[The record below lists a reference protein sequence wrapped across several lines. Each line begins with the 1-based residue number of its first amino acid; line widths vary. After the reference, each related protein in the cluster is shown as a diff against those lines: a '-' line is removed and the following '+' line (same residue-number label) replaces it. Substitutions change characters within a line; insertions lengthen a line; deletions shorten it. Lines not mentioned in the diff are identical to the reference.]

1 MNDFKEKIKHIL
13 RLVWQNKYR
22 LFSCGVALCII
33 FGGIHYF
40 ESRSQASA
48 DIYFNYSEA
57 SQGLSP
63 NKTRFNSYEIISDDI
78 LQSAIKRVGLQ
89 DRLTSSQL
97 AGYISLKPVDTG
109 NVGGSSAYISTTY
122 YISLNASALELG
134 NRKAMDLLRGVCAS
148 YREFFLENYCDNQE
162 IPKDKMEVTV
172 DCEPYLRLNEI
183 QLRAQQLSRYLNA
196 RLDENKS
203 YTDSENGDR
212 SSNNF
217 TTMGKRI
224 NNLINYDIPNAMAFV
239 IEGGVAKDPA
249 ILTRILEYKNK
260 IDDIEARKN
269 MAYYD
274 ANKNGISIYEKSM
287 TAVVMIPTTDE
298 MQEYYMSRTKT
309 AMDKMARTADDSLG
323 ASMDYQSEIISTSYI
338 IQKINE
344 SADTW
349 DRLAA
354 AQGMVNKLE
363 EELNSISEDLF
374 VLDKAYIKYKSQNY
388 ITFTYNDASFT
399 QRINAKKTLM
409 QTIMVM
415 GAGCVLIYLKT
426 NRKEKRGRASEKI

>member
-1 MNDFKEKIKHIL
+1 MDDLKERIKHIL
-13 RLVWQNKYR
+13 RLIWQNKCR
-22 LFSCGVALCII
+22 LFFCGIALCVI

-48 DIYFNYSEA
+48 YIYFNYSEA

-63 NKTRFNSYEIISDDI
+63 NKTRFNSYEIVSDDI
-78 LQSAIKRVGLQ
+78 LQNAIKRVGLQ
-89 DRLTSSQL
+89 DTITSGQL
-97 AGYISLKPVDTG
+97 AGCLSLKPVDTG
-109 NVGGSSAYISTTY
+109 NVGGSNAYITTTY
-122 YISLNASALELG
+122 YIYLNASSLDLK
-134 NRKAMDLLRGVCAS
+134 NIKAMDLLRGVCAS
-148 YREFFLENYCDNQE
+148 YRTFFLENYCDNQE
-162 IPKDKMEVTV
+162 ILKEKMEITSE
-172 DCEPYLRLNEI
+172 CEPYLRLNEI

-203 YTDSENGDR
+203 FIDSENSDR
-212 SSNNF
+212 SSNSF
-217 TTMGKRI
+217 TTMSKRI
-224 NNLINYDIPNAMAFV
+224 NNLIDYDIPNAMAFV
-239 IEGGVAKDPA
+239 IEGGVARDPSA
-249 ILTRILEYKNK
+249 LTKILEYKNK
-260 IDDIEARKN
+260 IDDISARKN

-298 MQEYYMSRTKT
+298 LQEYYMSRTKT

-323 ASMDYQSEIISTSYI
+323 VSMDYQSEIITTSYI

-344 SADTW
+344 SADNW
-349 DRLAA
+349 DRIGA

-388 ITFTYNDASFT
+388 IKFTYNDASFA
-399 QRINAKKTLM
+399 QRINVKKTLM
-409 QTIMVM
+409 QAVLVM
-415 GAGCVLIYLKT
+415 AGGCVFVYVRT
-426 NRKEKRGRASEKI
+426 NRKEKKGRASEKI

>member
-1 MNDFKEKIKHIL
+1 MKDLKEKIKHIL
-13 RLVWQNKYR
+13 RLIWQNKYR
-22 LFSCGVALCII
+22 LFSSSMILCFF

-63 NKTRFNSYEIISDDI
+63 NKTRFNSYEIVADDI
-78 LQSAIKRVGLQ
+78 LQNAIKRVGLQ
-89 DRLTSSQL
+89 DILTSSEL
-97 AGYISLKPVDTG
+97 AKHLSLKPVDTG
-109 NVGGSSAYISTTY
+109 NVGGSSTYISTTY
-122 YISLNASALELG
+122 YISLNASALNLK

-162 IPKDKMEVTV
+162 MLKERLEITSE
-172 DCEPYLRLNEI
+172 CEPYLRLNEV
-183 QLRAQQLSRYLNA
+183 QLRAQQLLRYLNA

-203 YTDSENGDR
+203 FIDTDNKNQ

-217 TTMGKRI
+217 TTLGKRV
-224 NNLINYDIPNAMAFV
+224 NNLLDYDIPNALAFV
-239 IEGGVAKDPA
+239 VEGGVARDQA
-249 ILTRILEYKNK
+249 VLTQLLGYKNK
-260 IDDIEARKN
+260 IDDISARKN

-274 ANKNGISIYEKSM
+274 ANKNGISLYEKSM

-298 MQEYYMSRTKT
+298 LQEYYMSRTKT
-309 AMDKMARTADDSLG
+309 AMDKMARAADDSLG
-323 ASMDYQSEIISTSYI
+323 AAVDYQSEITNTDYI

-344 SADTW
+344 SVDNSE
-349 DRLAA
+349 RLAIS
-354 AQGMVNKLE
+354 QEMVNKLE
-363 EELNSISEDLF
+363 EELNRISEDLF

-399 QRINAKKTLM
+399 QRINVKKTLM
-409 QTIMVM
+409 QTMMVM
-415 GAGCVLIYLKT
+415 AGGCAILYLKA
-426 NRKEKRGRASEKI
+426 NKKQKRGSISEKI

>member
-22 LFSCGVALCII
+22 LFSCGVALCIL

-89 DRLTSSQL
+89 DTLTSSQL
-97 AGYISLKPVDTG
+97 AGCISLKPVDTG

-162 IPKDKMEVTV
+162 IPKDKMEVTA

-203 YTDSENGDR
+203 YTDSENDDR

-344 SADTW
+344 SADNW

-354 AQGMVNKLE
+354 SQGMVNKLE

>member
-203 YTDSENGDR
+203 YTDSENSDR

-344 SADTW
+344 SADNW

>member
-22 LFSCGVALCII
+22 LFSCGVALCIL

-89 DRLTSSQL
+89 DTLTSSQL
-97 AGYISLKPVDTG
+97 AGCISLKPVDTG

-203 YTDSENGDR
+203 YTDSENNDR

-344 SADTW
+344 SADNW

-354 AQGMVNKLE
+354 SQGMVNKLE

>member
-1 MNDFKEKIKHIL
+1 MKDLKEQIKHIL
-13 RLVWQNKYR
+13 RLIWQNKYR
-22 LFSCGVALCII
+22 LFSCGVALCIL
-33 FGGIHYF
+33 FGGSHYF
-40 ESRSQASA
+40 ESRSQASV

-63 NKTRFNSYEIISDDI
+63 NKTRFNSYELVSDDI
-78 LQSAIKRVGLQ
+78 LQNAIERVGLQ
-89 DRLTSSQL
+89 GTITSSQL
-97 AGYISLKPVDTG
+97 AGCLYLKPVDTG
-109 NVGGSSAYISTTY
+109 NVGGSSEYITTTY
-122 YISLNASALELG
+122 YMSLNASTLDLK
-134 NRKAMDLLRGVCAS
+134 NRKAMDLLRGICAS
-148 YREFFLENYCDNQE
+148 YRAFFLENYCDNQE
-162 IPKDKMEVTV
+162 IPKEKLEVTSE
-172 DCEPYLRLNEI
+172 CEPYLRLNEI

-203 YTDSENGDR
+203 FIDTDNGDR

-217 TTMGKRI
+217 TTMGKRV

-239 IEGGVAKDPA
+239 IEGGVARDPL

-260 IDDIEARKN
+260 IDDITARKN

-298 MQEYYMSRTKT
+298 LQEYYMSRTKT

-323 ASMDYQSEIISTSYI
+323 ASMDYQSEIISTGYI

-344 SADTW
+344 SADNW
-349 DRLAA
+349 DRLSA

-388 ITFTYNDASFT
+388 ITFTYNDASFA

-409 QTIMVM
+409 QTILVM
-415 GAGCVLIYLKT
+415 AGGCAFFYVRA